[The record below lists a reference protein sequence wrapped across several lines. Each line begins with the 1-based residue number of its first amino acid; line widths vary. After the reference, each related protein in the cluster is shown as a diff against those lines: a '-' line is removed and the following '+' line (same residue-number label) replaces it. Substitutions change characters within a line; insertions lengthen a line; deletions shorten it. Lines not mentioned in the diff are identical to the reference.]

1 MKIKRF
7 FKKLLTL
14 AMGLPLISLFAGC
27 EGYDAPMYGM
37 PPNDGEYVVPDYGM
51 PMPEYG
57 MPPNWKSVS
66 GFVYED
72 FNANGKFDSGE
83 GISGI
88 KYTLVSDNTQSHIT
102 DEIGDY
108 QYGTGNDIYRVSFV
122 FESTDSAP
130 KKYKTRTI
138 DFDFTESSYIDYDVA
153 MEPEDNTSE
162 N

>member
-1 MKIKRF
+1 MKIKTF

-27 EGYDAPMYGM
+27 EGQAVVMYGM
-37 PPNDGEYVVPDYGM
+37 PPNDGEYAL
-51 PMPEYG
+51 PEYD
-57 MPPNWKSVS
+57 MPPNWKSVR

-108 QYGTGNDIYRVSFV
+108 QYGTGNDIDRVSFV

-130 KKYKTRTI
+130 KKYKTRTL
-138 DFDFTESSYIDYDVA
+138 DFDFTESKYIDYDVA
-153 MEPEDNTSE
+153 MEPEDNTTE